1 MSNYFVIEMLYE
13 NKQSQG
19 GHILSKNEKFSESEK
34 NRMKKKWQKLCE
46 RVDIVDLKYEAL
58 KKGKKKKEWI
68 LFILLCKYDCYYE
81 NNLIIFKYQCYVFAK
96 LLYIK
101 CDNPM

>member
-58 KKGKKKKEWI
+58 KKGKKKRNEFC
-68 LFILLCKYDCYYE
+68 LYYCV
-81 NNLIIFKYQCYVFAK
+81 NMIAI
-96 LLYIK
+96 
-101 CDNPM
+101 MRTT